1 MSVRHK
7 IRTETGEKVVRL
19 TARRAIIAFCREC
32 TGWNRAEVRACTAT
46 ICPLYPF
53 RTMDTPQDTV

>member
-32 TGWNRAEVRACTAT
+32 TR
-46 ICPLYPF
+46 
-53 RTMDTPQDTV
+53 